1 MSEDQRPGPGGSAEP
16 DPPETPDQDVPSEDP
31 EAEPEVEPEVED
43 LDEDAPEGDPDDVE
57 AEAGDEDGQW
67 QDPAMAAAHEDP
79 DPVIDDQV
87 EGEDD
92 PDDVDAADDAAGWHD
107 DGADDTAVVA
117 AAAPADRPVP
127 DPWEHEDRD
136 PTPADGDVEPEP
148 RKRRWGRKVLLG
160 TVLALGALYLVG
172 YALTGTRM
180 PANTTIGGVEVGG
193 MAPADA
199 REAVDDELGPRV
211 DEPIRLVHRE
221 GEESKDFEVQA
232 EDAGLAFNLDR
243 SIADAGG
250 ARSWDPRRM
259 VALFL
264 GTREHAP
271 AIDVDSARLESTVAS
286 ISEGID
292 VEVVEPQITFPDG
305 EPEAREPEEG
315 LVVRADDAARTI
327 RDAYL
332 VQTEPVEVP
341 TEVVEP
347 TVGQEGLEEAMTSIA
362 EPAISAPVT
371 IEVGDEDEIEL
382 PVTAYTPALV
392 VRVRDGAMTPE
403 IDPETLAGPLT
414 DSTTGIGERAVDAT
428 VDVVDGEPEVIPSQ
442 EGVGLQP
449 EEMAEKLVPVLTAT
463 GDERVVQIEADVVQP
478 EFTTEDAEALNI
490 VERVS
495 EFETFYP
502 HAEYRN
508 INQGRAAELID
519 GTLLKPG
526 ETFSFNDTVGERTEA
541 RGFTTGSV
549 INGGQFRDEL
559 GGGVSQVV
567 TTTYNAAFFAG
578 LDDVEHHPHAFYI
591 DRYPV
596 GREAT
601 VYFGSLDLKFK
612 NSTDHG
618 VLIKAAITPS
628 TPGSRGTMRVEMW
641 STKVW
646 DIEAGQSAR
655 RNARSPGLR
664 YDESNACV
672 PQSPIGG
679 FDIDIYRT
687 FKQGGETVKSE
698 TVTANYQAAD
708 RVVCGPPPDDD
719 D

>member
-1 MSEDQRPGPGGSAEP
+1 MSEDQRPGPDGSAEP
-16 DPPETPDQDVPSEDP
+16 DPPHEAPDQGVPPVDDASE
-31 EAEPEVEPEVED
+31 EPEVED
-43 LDEDAPEGDPDDVE
+43 VDDAPEGDPDDAE

-67 QDPAMAAAHEDP
+67 QDPDLAAQSDP
-79 DPVIDDQV
+79 DPGTDDV
-87 EGEDD
+87 TEVEDD
-92 PDDVDAADDAAGWHD
+92 PDDADAGDDAAGWHD
-107 DGADDTAVVA
+107 DTDQTAVVA
-117 AAAPADRPVP
+117 AAAPADGPFP
-127 DPWEHEDRD
+127 DPWEREDRD
-136 PTPADGDVEPEP
+136 AAPVDDELEPAP

-221 GEESKDFEVQA
+221 GEETKDFEVQA
-232 EDAGLAFNLDR
+232 EDAGLSFNLDR
-243 SIADAGG
+243 SIAEAGG
-250 ARSWDPRRM
+250 GRSWDPRRM

-264 GTREHAP
+264 GDRDHAP
-271 AIDVDSARLESTVAS
+271 AIDVDTARLESTVAS
-286 ISEGID
+286 ISEGVD
-292 VEVVEPQITFPDG
+292 VEVVEPQITFPDD
-305 EPEAREPEEG
+305 EPEAREPEDG

-332 VQTEPVEVP
+332 VQTEPVDVP

-371 IEVGDEDEIEL
+371 IEVGDEDEVEL

-403 IDPETLAGPLT
+403 IDPDTLAGPLT

-428 VDVVDGEPEVIPSQ
+428 VDVVDGEPEVIPGQ

-449 EEMAEKLVPVLTAT
+449 AEMAEKLVPVLTES
-463 GDERVVQIEADVVQP
+463 GDDRVVQIEADVVQP

-495 EFETFYP
+495 EFETQFP
-502 HAEYRN
+502 HADYRN
-508 INQGRAAELID
+508 VNQSRAAELID
-519 GTLLKPG
+519 GTIVKPG

-541 RGFTTGSV
+541 NGFTVGTI
-549 INGGQFRDEL
+549 INAGVFRDEL
-559 GGGVSQVV
+559 GGGVSQTV
-567 TTTYNAAFFAG
+567 TTLYNAAFFAG
-578 LDDVEHHPHAFYI
+578 MDDVEHHPHAFYI

-601 VYFGSLDLKFK
+601 VAWGFLDLKFK

-618 VLIKAAITPS
+618 VLIKSSVRRS
-628 TPGSRGTMRVEMW
+628 TPGTTGTMRVSLW

-646 DIEAGQSAR
+646 DVEAGQSAR
-655 RNARSPGLR
+655 RNFRSPGVQ
-664 YDESNACV
+664 YDDTNRCV
-672 PQSPIGG
+672 PQSPVQG

-708 RVVCGPPPDDD
+708 RVVCGPRPDDD
-719 D
+719 DDDD